1 MNKRKKNKKIKNRH
15 WPFIALP
22 FAFSFLFS
30 FILFY
35 SVARSEEREKKVAA
49 PNNKTITICVY
60 WSLNKQKKEK
70 E

>member
-35 SVARSEEREKKVAA
+35 SIARSEEREKKSGSTQQQNDYNMCLLVF
-49 PNNKTITICVY
+49 
-60 WSLNKQKKEK
+60 E
-70 E
+70 